1 MVVVHKMALKL
12 KNNTFAF
19 EISTSMPL
27 KKLMKWIKWV
37 LIIYFSGLIA
47 LIIYRERELYRWNSQ
62 EYLDYDFNG
71 RLERFNNDY
80 KGYPVVQVHG
90 VEYYFLYVWDK
101 RVKLEKGD
109 SLYKVQG
116 VYRLEIYDSK
126 GKLKFRS
133 KENP

>member
-1 MVVVHKMALKL
+1 MFGI
-12 KNNTFAF
+12 FAF

-27 KKLMKWIKWV
+27 KKLMKWVKWV

-47 LIIYRERELYRWNSQ
+47 LIIYREWELYKWNSQ

-80 KGYPVVQVHG
+80 KGYPVVQVNG

-101 RVKLEKGD
+101 RVELEEGD
-109 SLYKVQG
+109 SLFKKQG

-133 KENP
+133 TENP